1 MPKFAVILPAAG
13 KSSRF
18 GDKEKKPYMNLDGR
32 AVWLRAAELF
42 VARDDVCQTLLV
54 IAPDD
59 QEMFERRYRA
69 NIVFMNVQVVIGGAQ
84 RFESVA
90 NALAKLAPTAE
101 FVAVHDA
108 VRPCLTNELI
118 DAVFNSAA
126 THGAA
131 MLGLPVADTVKTAD
145 AQKKVTGTVP
155 RDGLWLAQTPQVF
168 RRDWLLDAYAKR
180 ATFKGTITDDA
191 QLIEAA
197 GHSVYLVP
205 GESTNIKITTKADL
219 YLAEAI
225 LKSRPEK
232 KPKGPIHPFAD
243 EEMWGGRPKR

>member
-18 GDKEKKPYMNLDGR
+18 GDKEKKPYQTLDGR
-32 AVWLRAAELF
+32 AVWLRSAELF

-54 IAPDD
+54 ISPDD

-69 NIVFMNVQVVIGGAQ
+69 NILFMNVQVVMGGAE

-90 NALAKLAPTAE
+90 NAIAKLNLAAE
-101 FVAVHDA
+101 FVAIHDA
-108 VRPCLTNELI
+108 VRPCLTAELI
-118 DAVFNSAA
+118 DAVFAA
-126 THGAA
+126 AASHGAA
-131 MLGLPVADTVKTAD
+131 MLGVPIADTVKTAD

-168 RRDWLLDAYAKR
+168 RRDWLVDAYAQR
-180 ATFKGTITDDA
+180 ATFQGTITDDA
-191 QLIEAA
+191 QLIEAG
-197 GHSVYLVP
+197 GHPVHLVA

-219 YLAEAI
+219 QLAEAI

-243 EEMWGGRPKR
+243 EQMWR